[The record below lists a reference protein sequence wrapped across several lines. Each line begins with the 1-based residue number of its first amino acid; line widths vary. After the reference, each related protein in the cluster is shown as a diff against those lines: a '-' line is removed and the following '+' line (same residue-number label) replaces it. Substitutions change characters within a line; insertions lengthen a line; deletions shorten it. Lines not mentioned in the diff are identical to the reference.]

1 MSDSTASATSTAPF
15 REWRLRTTLVAL
27 LLLASTLVFGI
38 IAASVLIYRVP
49 AVLAEDREQLLAD
62 ADGLARYFEQ
72 LLGALEARLGA
83 LRSLPDHNI
92 SGALTDALLDT
103 LGEGGFQAIYLLDR
117 DGRVVDAAVPE
128 LLAGAGANL
137 RGADLSRNPLV
148 TEARRLGRRIWS
160 DRYLSPLSGG
170 GTAGVAVPAGQ
181 HLLIAELAPDFAREA
196 ITRLTARIEYPVL
209 VVDRAGETVG
219 GRNLAESD
227 RLRNWGSELAGVGIG
242 EGAGEGGELRELRFA
257 GNPHD
262 AAIARSGRLGW
273 LFVVTRPAGFDNP
286 RVRVAIIIVGAG
298 MLAAIILSLI
308 FAPLWAR
315 RLNAS
320 LQALTDRTRAM
331 AAGDYS
337 ASVPR
342 GRLAEFNQLAADME
356 KMARAVRQ
364 RQAELERSEQRLRR
378 SLQRVRELNID
389 LESRV
394 ERRTAALELANEE
407 LSQALS
413 TLQVAKTELARTET
427 LAALGNLVGGV
438 AHELN
443 TPIGNAVMA
452 ASTLNDEVAEFAR
465 MLGEGVRRS
474 RVEAFTARVE
484 QGTAIALRNLQRASE
499 LISSFKQVA
508 VDQTSMQRRD
518 FDLGELVDEILLTL
532 QPMLRRTPFK
542 IEREIPRD
550 ITLDSYP
557 GSLGQV
563 LTNLL
568 GNAIVHGLEGRVSG
582 TIRISARALEGK
594 SIELEVADD
603 GAGIDPELF
612 DRIFE
617 PFVTS
622 KAGQG
627 GTGLGL
633 HIVWNAVTAVLGGSV
648 SVDSKPGQGTCFR
661 IRLPRVAPQQD
672 AAG

>member
-1 MSDSTASATSTAPF
+1 MAESGASGTSTAPV
-15 REWRLRTTLVAL
+15 REWSLRSTLVAL

-38 IAASVLIYRVP
+38 IASSVLLYRVP
-49 AVLAEDREQLLAD
+49 LVVAEDREQLLAD

-72 LLGALEARLGA
+72 LLGALETRLGA
-83 LRSLPDHNI
+83 LRSLPDR
-92 SGALTDALLDT
+92 SPPEAVADALVDALA
-103 LGEGGFQAIYLLDR
+103 EGGFQAIYLLDR
-117 DGRVVDAAVPE
+117 DGQVAEAAVPE
-128 LLAGAGANL
+128 LLAGAAANL

-148 TEARRLGRRIWS
+148 TEARRLGRRTWS
-160 DRYLSPLSGG
+160 DRYLSPLNGG
-170 GTAGVAVPAGQ
+170 GTVGVAVPAGQ
-181 HLLIAELAPDFAREA
+181 YLLIAELAPDFAREA
-196 ITRLTARIEYPVL
+196 ITRLTARIAFPVL
-209 VVDRAGETVG
+209 VVDRAGEPVG
-219 GRNLAESD
+219 GRNLGASD
-227 RLRNWGSELAGVGIG
+227 LLRNWGADFAGVVGI
-242 EGAGEGGELRELRFA
+242 EGGELRELRFDERL
-257 GNPHD
+257 HD

-286 RVRVAIIIVGAG
+286 RVRIAVLIVGAG
-298 MLAAIILSLI
+298 MLAAIILSLV

-315 RLNAS
+315 RLSAS
-320 LQALTDRTRAM
+320 LQALTARTRAM

-342 GRLAEFNQLAADME
+342 GRIVEFNQLAADME

-394 ERRTAALELANEE
+394 ERRTAALELANQE

-413 TLQVAKTELARTET
+413 TLQVAQTELARTET

-452 ASTLNDEVAEFAR
+452 ASTLNDEVVEFAR
-465 MLGEGVRRS
+465 TLGEGVRRS
-474 RVEAFTARVE
+474 RLEAFAARVE
-484 QGTAIALRNLQRASE
+484 QGTTIALRNLQRASE

-508 VDQTSMQRRD
+508 VDQTSMQRRS

-542 IEREIPRD
+542 VERDIPGD

-557 GSLGQV
+557 GSLGQI

-568 GNAIVHGLEGRVSG
+568 GNAIVHGLEGRDSG
-582 TIRISARALEGK
+582 TVRIAARAVEGGR
-594 SIELEVADD
+594 IELEVADD
-603 GAGIDPELF
+603 GAGIAPDLY

-622 KAGQG
+622 KAGRG

-633 HIVWNAVTAVLGGSV
+633 HIVWNAVTAVLGGTIA
-648 SVDSKPGQGTCFR
+648 VDSEPGRGTSFR
-661 IRLPRVAPQQD
+661 IVLPRVAPQQE

>member
-1 MSDSTASATSTAPF
+1 
-15 REWRLRTTLVAL
+15 
-27 LLLASTLVFGI
+27 
-38 IAASVLIYRVP
+38 
-49 AVLAEDREQLLAD
+49 
-62 ADGLARYFEQ
+62 
-72 LLGALEARLGA
+72 
-83 LRSLPDHNI
+83 
-92 SGALTDALLDT
+92 
-103 LGEGGFQAIYLLDR
+103 
-117 DGRVVDAAVPE
+117 
-128 LLAGAGANL
+128 
-137 RGADLSRNPLV
+137 
-148 TEARRLGRRIWS
+148 
-160 DRYLSPLSGG
+160 
-170 GTAGVAVPAGQ
+170 
-181 HLLIAELAPDFAREA
+181 
-196 ITRLTARIEYPVL
+196 
-209 VVDRAGETVG
+209 
-219 GRNLAESD
+219 
-227 RLRNWGSELAGVGIG
+227 
-242 EGAGEGGELRELRFA
+242 
-257 GNPHD
+257 
-262 AAIARSGRLGW
+262 
-273 LFVVTRPAGFDNP
+273 
-286 RVRVAIIIVGAG
+286 

-308 FAPLWAR
+308 FAPVWAR

-474 RVEAFTARVE
+474 SVEAFTARVE

-633 HIVWNAVTAVLGGSV
+633 HIVWNAVTVVLGGSI

>member
-1 MSDSTASATSTAPF
+1 MPESNVSATSTAAI

-38 IAASVLIYRVP
+38 IAASVLLYRVP
-49 AVLAEDREQLLAD
+49 LVIAEDREQLLAD

-72 LLGALEARLGA
+72 LLGALEARLGT

-92 SGALTDALLDT
+92 SGALTDALVDA

-117 DGRVVDAAVPE
+117 EGRVIEAAVPE
-128 LLAGAGANL
+128 LLAGAAANL

-148 TEARRLGRRIWS
+148 TEARRLGRRTWS
-160 DRYLSPLSGG
+160 DRYLSPLSGAG
-170 GTAGVAVPAGQ
+170 SVGVAVPAGQ

-196 ITRLTARIEYPVL
+196 ISRLTARIAYPVL
-209 VVDRAGETVG
+209 VVDRAGEAVG
-219 GRNLAESD
+219 GRNLGESD
-227 RLRNWGSELAGVGIG
+227 RLRNWGSDLAGAGV
-242 EGAGEGGELRELRFA
+242 GEGGELRELRFA
-257 GNPHD
+257 GTPHD
-262 AAIARSGRLGW
+262 AAIARSARLGW

-286 RVRVAIIIVGAG
+286 RVRIAYIIVGVG
-298 MLAAIILSLI
+298 MLAAILLSLI

-315 RLNAS
+315 RLTES
-320 LQALTDRTRAM
+320 LQALTVRTRSM

-342 GRLAEFNQLAADME
+342 GRIAEFNQLAADME
-356 KMARAVRQ
+356 KLARAVRQ

-394 ERRTAALELANEE
+394 ERRTAALELANQE

-413 TLQVAKTELARTET
+413 TLQVAQTELARTET

-452 ASTLNDEVAEFAR
+452 ASTLNDEVADFAR

-474 RVEAFTARVE
+474 RVEAFAARVE
-484 QGTAIALRNLQRASE
+484 QGTTIALRNLQRASE

-542 IEREIPRD
+542 VEIDIPRD

-557 GSLGQV
+557 GSLGQI
-563 LTNLL
+563 LTNLI
-568 GNAIVHGLEGRVSG
+568 GNAIMHGLEGRDSG
-582 TIRISARALEGK
+582 TVRISACALEGAR
-594 SIELEVADD
+594 IELEVADD
-603 GAGIDPELF
+603 GAGIAPELF

-622 KAGQG
+622 KAGKG

-633 HIVWNAVTAVLGGSV
+633 HIVWNAVTAVLGGTI
-648 SVDSKPGQGTCFR
+648 SVDSKPGQGTRFR
-661 IRLPRVAPQQD
+661 IVLPRVAPQQD